1 MDLKQLHLQLY
12 LKYILTYFTW
22 PYAQSV
28 QTTNNYTSLIDINC
42 VVSIIMVEITSQL
55 ELAAG
60 NEAIQIIMHLYRLLL
75 QYKHDNDNYE
85 IGVLK

>member
-1 MDLKQLHLQLY
+1 
-12 LKYILTYFTW
+12 
-22 PYAQSV
+22 
-28 QTTNNYTSLIDINC
+28 
-42 VVSIIMVEITSQL
+42 MVEITSQL

-60 NEAIQIIMHLYRLLL
+60 NKAIQIIMHLYRLLL